1 MSTTPRTKR
10 YYRDCYGNRAVL
22 DDTGCGIVLIIN
34 PGYKSER
41 PPIDEIFNTPWDA
54 RREMRAYSGNTWTE
68 VTSYGYQ

>member
-1 MSTTPRTKR
+1 MSTAPHNKR

-34 PGYKSER
+34 PGYRSESGR
-41 PPIDEIFNTPWDA
+41 VNETFSTPWDA

-68 VTSYGYQ
+68 VGGYGYQ